1 MTAQVYDFGNTLGD
15 GFEGMFDEG
24 RGYQLAVLQF
34 SDVKVSEQV
43 RKEMEDES
51 STGEEMSGSIK
62 RHGYL
67 QTMLVRPI
75 PGPIPYEL
83 VAGERRMIFG
93 SKAGETEGPFLIK
106 EMTDEEKDDIQ
117 FAENIHRKNLT
128 QIEEAKK
135 LQKDLEAAG
144 GDVEAVMAKHNKGRS
159 WVSKVL
165 GLLTLP
171 EQAKRLVTEQV
182 SADMEVIG
190 MVKTIEKRDPEAAKE
205 LVDELKAT
213 RGKKDARD
221 VAAKVKNQVKPAK
234 PKAGDKAGDKATPR
248 DEAHKEP
255 GPISQLSFAE
265 AKQEHGGG
273 DVAWPTPTA
282 STADAEESDPAPVFS
297 PSTLDATY
305 GLVFEHG
312 SNPKMILDTLSEQ
325 ERTDMHAWL
334 ESFYDAGRQAKNVAQ
349 GVMQGLRNGTFA
361 TEGAGAYAMLAFIQG
376 SDAEVKRFNLLDVLG
391 LAKA

>member
-1 MTAQVYDFGNTLGD
+1 
-15 GFEGMFDEG
+15 
-24 RGYQLAVLQF
+24 
-34 SDVKVSEQV
+34 
-43 RKEMEDES
+43 
-51 STGEEMSGSIK
+51 
-62 RHGYL
+62 
-67 QTMLVRPI
+67 
-75 PGPIPYEL
+75 
-83 VAGERRMIFG
+83 
-93 SKAGETEGPFLIK
+93 
-106 EMTDEEKDDIQ
+106 
-117 FAENIHRKNLT
+117 
-128 QIEEAKK
+128 
-135 LQKDLEAAG
+135 
-144 GDVEAVMAKHNKGRS
+144 
-159 WVSKVL
+159 VL

-221 VAAKVKNQVKPAK
+221 VAAKVKNQVKPGK
-234 PKAGDKAGDKATPR
+234 PKAEDKSGEKATPR
-248 DEAHKEP
+248 DEGHKEP
-255 GPISQLSFAE
+255 GLVSQLSFAE
-265 AKQEHGGG
+265 AKQEQGGG

-282 STADAEESDPAPVFS
+282 TGAAADDRDPAPVFS

-305 GLVFEHG
+305 GLIFEHG
-312 SNPKMILDTLSEQ
+312 SVPKMILDTLSEQ
-325 ERTDMHAWL
+325 EGADMHAWL

-376 SDAEVKRFNLLDVLG
+376 SDAEVKRFNLLDVLA